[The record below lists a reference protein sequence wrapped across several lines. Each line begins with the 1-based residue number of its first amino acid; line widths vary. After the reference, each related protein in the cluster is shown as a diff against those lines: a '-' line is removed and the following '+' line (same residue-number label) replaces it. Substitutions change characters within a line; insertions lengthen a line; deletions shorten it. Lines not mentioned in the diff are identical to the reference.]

1 MWNDVNLFI
10 SVNQKAIKL
19 FGLESATY
27 FAVITQIVPRVA
39 AKQTADERGFFPIDR
54 HYVEDQSGLD
64 LEAQYHCDSIL
75 VKSGI
80 LQESAESRDKIC
92 VDLKRYFSVLTE
104 TDPKILDDI
113 RKKAILSK
121 TALERDASNARAAKK
136 AEERAEKAKQA
147 ELEKQKREEKR
158 RLDEERRESKQ
169 QRIMH
174 SMMNHAVAQFS
185 TFDENIKTQVQN
197 WVKSVLAVNYLT
209 FEAIDVFSKI
219 VKEFS
224 KNDSIVISKLLDI
237 ATVKSYKDPNW
248 TIRVY
253 QDQTNST
260 KFSMNKTTTSSAVKP
275 SAPQKIASLDTVNF
289 DEVF

>member
-10 SVNQKAIKL
+10 NVNQKAIKL

-121 TALERDASNARAAKK
+121 TALEKDASNARAAKR
-136 AEERAEKAKQA
+136 AEERAEKVKQA
-147 ELEKQKREEKR
+147 ELEKQRKEEKR
-158 RLDEERRESKQ
+158 RLDEERRASKQ
-169 QRIMH
+169 QGTLNNMIK
-174 SMMNHAVAQFS
+174 HAVAQFS
-185 TFDENIKTQVQN
+185 SFDESIQAQVQN

-209 FEAIDVFSKI
+209 YQAIEVFSRVI
-219 VKEFS
+219 KEFS
-224 KNDSIVISKLLDI
+224 NNESGVISKLLDI

-248 TIRVY
+248 VVRVY
-253 QDQTNST
+253 QDQT
-260 KFSMNKTTTSSAVKP
+260 SSAQVSADRKIISSAAKP
-275 SAPQKIASLDTVNF
+275 SSQQKIASPDTVNF
-289 DEVF
+289 EETF